1 MNTCV
6 CCGKKVSNKGF
17 YVCAECEKE
26 YDIVDKPKTEWPK
39 WLLFLINDTD
49 REIRYDANIID
60 NIETNFS
67 DLSWND
73 DSDGAS
79 NDTSYDPWGDIDA
92 SIDAQLDLGNL
103 IEILTPRET
112 EVLYML
118 LDGYN
123 DEEVAIKLDVSRQMI
138 NRFHNNIKEKALD
151 LGINIV

>member
-73 DSDGAS
+73 DSDEID
-79 NDTSYDPWGDIDA
+79 NDASYDPWGDIDA
-92 SIDAQLDLGNL
+92 GIDAQLDLENL

-123 DEEVAIKLDVSRQMI
+123 DEEIAIKLELAQQ
-138 NRFHNNIKEKALD
+138 NIGYYHKRIREKCRRE
-151 LGINIV
+151 